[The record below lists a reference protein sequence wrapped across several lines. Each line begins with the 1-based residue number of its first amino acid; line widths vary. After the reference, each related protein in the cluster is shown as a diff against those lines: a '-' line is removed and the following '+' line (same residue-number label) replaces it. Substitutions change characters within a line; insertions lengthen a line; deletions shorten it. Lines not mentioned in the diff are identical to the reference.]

1 MQTVY
6 VDILI
11 MTNFIVDYFLLLLT
25 AFLSGNEKKRL
36 RLFFSSF
43 LASLSSLLIFAPEMS
58 FAAEFS
64 SKLVVSL
71 VIVYIAFG
79 FKNKIRFLKS
89 LVIFYA
95 TNVVLAGGT
104 VTVWSIFK
112 PRGLVVR
119 NGAVF
124 YNISPFTLVL
134 STSVVYV
141 LSLIISRIISSRKV
155 KGKEYSIKLIFNSKT
170 VTLTGFVDSGNM
182 LSDTISQTP
191 VIVCDYNKIKPL
203 LDEKMNKI
211 FSKENFEVGFY
222 EDIINSGFAEKF
234 RVIPFDSLGSSGVMA
249 ALTLDGAVI
258 YDEKGNREIKDVIMA
273 VTHKKIADGEFDVLL
288 NPELVTV

>member
-89 LVIFYA
+89 LAIFYA
-95 TNVVLAGGT
+95 ANVVLAGGT

-124 YNISPFTLVL
+124 YNISPLILVL

-141 LSLIISRIISSRKV
+141 LSLVISKIISSRKV

-211 FSKENFEVGFY
+211 FSKENFEMGFY

>member
-64 SKLVVSL
+64 SKFIISL

-95 TNVVLAGGT
+95 ANVVLAGGT

-124 YNISPFTLVL
+124 YNISPLILVL

-211 FSKENFEVGFY
+211 FSKENFEMGFY

>member
-6 VDILI
+6 VDVLI
-11 MTNFIVDYFLLLLT
+11 TTNFIVDYFILLLT
-25 AFLSGNEKKRL
+25 SYLSGSEKKRI
-36 RLFFSSF
+36 RLFFSSV

-58 FAAEFS
+58 FLAEFS
-64 SKLVVSL
+64 SKLVISF

-89 LVIFYA
+89 LLIFYA
-95 TNVVLAGGT
+95 ANVVLAGGT
-104 VTVWSIFK
+104 VTVWSLFK
-112 PRGLVVR
+112 PKGMIVK

-124 YNISPFTLVL
+124 YNISPITLVL
-134 STSVVYV
+134 STAIVYAV
-141 LSLIISRIISSRKV
+141 SLAVSKIISSRKI
-155 KGKEYSIKLIFNSKT
+155 KGREYSIKLIFNSKT

-191 VIVCDYNKIKPL
+191 VIVCDYTKIKPL

-211 FSKENFEVGFY
+211 FSKENFELGFY
-222 EDIINSGFAEKF
+222 EDIINSGIAEKF

-249 ALTLDGAVI
+249 ALVLDGAVI
-258 YDEKGNREIKDVIMA
+258 YDENGERKIKDIIMA
-273 VTHKKIADGEFDVLL
+273 VTHKKIADGEFDVLI